1 MLVVTS
7 RIVVTCQDSLK
18 WILHW
23 HRPFINGCRPALAMC
38 YQQAPQVADLI
49 SSYQEKYRSLVPF
62 GSAKRELDY
71 PIFMFVMICIDK
83 IATLEYK
90 PPLNKLILPFGWT
103 GPEMASS
110 HCRCHPWSLSSLW
123 QSWTKSK
130 AKHTA
135 CSQSLARSLP
145 ISTRQ
150 ICLTRHTWGSE
161 VLSFNNAWW
170 LQIPNHWPPKL
181 AGLTNCMGSLSE
193 FHCTLTLSHG
203 MPCVLLVV
211 SMTPCRQVSEKKAIK
226 VKVVSPGA
234 CCWKLPVAE
243 KMDLSI
249 LRPSWSFLG
258 VLPYLGDFLNP
269 LCFINFADLIPVFLV

>member
-1 MLVVTS
+1 M
-7 RIVVTCQDSLK
+7 
-18 WILHW
+18 
-23 HRPFINGCRPALAMC
+23 A
-38 YQQAPQVADLI
+38 ADLRWRCAI
-49 SSYQEKYRSLVPF
+49 NKLLRLQIL
-62 GSAKRELDY
+62 SALIRKNTGAWCHLG
-71 PIFMFVMICIDK
+71 PQKGNSTIPSFMFVMICIDK

-123 QSWTKSK
+123 QSFTKSK

-170 LQIPNHWPPKL
+170 WLQIPNHWPPRL
-181 AGLTNCMGSLSE
+181 AGLTNSMGSLSE

-203 MPCVLLVV
+203 MPASFREKGHKGEGGIARRLLL
-211 SMTPCRQVSEKKAIK
+211 KAA
-226 VKVVSPGA
+226 GG
-234 CCWKLPVAE
+234 WKNGPFH
-243 KMDLSI
+243 S
-249 LRPSWSFLG
+249 
-258 VLPYLGDFLNP
+258 
-269 LCFINFADLIPVFLV
+269 